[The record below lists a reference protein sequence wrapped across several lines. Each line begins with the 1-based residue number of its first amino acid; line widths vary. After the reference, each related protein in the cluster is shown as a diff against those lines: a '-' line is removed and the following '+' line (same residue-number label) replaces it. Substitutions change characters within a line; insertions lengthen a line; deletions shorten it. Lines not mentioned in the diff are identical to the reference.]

1 MINLLTALM
10 AALSSVAAVSVR
22 QVMRYLIER
31 ERWRSTERLVDR
43 CGLAVLLVLPSVARE
58 LREPG
63 ARRPVAITENQ
74 ADVAD
79 RR

>member
-1 MINLLTALM
+1 MISLLAALM
-10 AALSSVAAVSVR
+10 AALPPVVAVSMR

-43 CGLAVLLVLPSVARE
+43 CGLAVLIVLPDVARE

-63 ARRPVAITENQ
+63 GRRPVAIAENR
-74 ADVAD
+74 ADMAD